1 MFETIAARLERAKA
15 HVDEVGRLRV
25 AQLEADTS
33 MRVADL
39 VAEAKGQYP
48 AAVGRAFSDM
58 KKKPTVFEAY
68 NALYGL
74 SLVRPHRTVT
84 FRGFDDGELRAV
96 DAAMA
101 VPQADGAAPQL
112 QGVGGSLPALPA
124 HPDGVMKD
132 RG

>member
-15 HVDEVGRLRV
+15 HVDELGRLEV

-48 AAVGRAFSDM
+48 LAIGRALSSV
-58 KKKPTVFEAY
+58 KKKPAIFSAY
-68 NALYGL
+68 TELYDL

-84 FRGFDDGELRAV
+84 FRGFADGELRAA
-96 DAAMA
+96 DAAMV
-101 VPQADGAAPQL
+101 VPPTESVGGASHGQLPPLPARADGL
-112 QGVGGSLPALPA
+112 
-124 HPDGVMKD
+124 MK
-132 RG
+132 RSS